1 MSESIIRGVSFAG
14 KVIDV
19 LVGGLL
25 VCVIVITLIGT
36 GIRYLFGGAIPWSQE
51 LNLLLWAWMIQLG
64 ALRTTHIRIRY
75 FVDRMPP
82 GIARIVS
89 LAMSAL
95 SIAALAVLT
104 WGAVRMAEFV
114 ANDFYVSMPW
124 LSEKYAY
131 YPLFVVGPAWIALI
145 VADEIRSWRRVSA

>member
-1 MSESIIRGVSFAG
+1 MHESINRGVSLAG

-19 LVGGLL
+19 AVGGLL
-25 VCVIVITLIGT
+25 LCVVVITLVGT

-64 ALRTTHIRIRY
+64 ALRTSHIRIRY
-75 FVDRMPP
+75 FVDAMPP
-82 GIARIVS
+82 EAARVVG

-95 SIAALAVLT
+95 SILALLVLT

-131 YPLFVVGPAWIALI
+131 YPLFVVGPVWIALI
-145 VADEIRSWRRVSA
+145 LADEIRSLRRLEG